1 LKIVHDSIGAR
12 VAGVAQ
18 ADISRRIDAPVLGSS
33 TFTRYS
39 AIS

>member
-1 LKIVHDSIGAR
+1 LKFVRDSIGAR
-12 VAGVAQ
+12 FAVVAQ
-18 ADISRRIDAPVLGSS
+18 ADISRRNDAPVVGSS